1 MGSKLMAKD
10 FNGFWRDWKK
20 VSQVHVPPVT
30 RIENAVSE
38 PDIAS
43 VFHSYFQG
51 IFGEDSTDAHHELKR
66 EFGGKF
72 PDYYQSKINDSISE
86 FLLTWE
92 DMTSIAGK
100 LKEGKSSN
108 SNLTAEHILNG
119 SPRLMVHIH
128 LLFNAL
134 IQHSF
139 VPTDFLHGTISPIVK
154 DSSGDLNAVGNYRGV
169 TLCSVFSHMFE
180 FALRLKFGSFLQS
193 DDLQFGF
200 KAKHS
205 TSHAAFTLKS
215 CVDYFTRRD
224 SNVFVAFLDFSKAFD
239 TISHSG
245 LYLKLMERNVPLCF
259 LLIIMFWYS
268 NMHYNVKWANSCSS
282 LFHVLCGT
290 K

>member
-1 MGSKLMAKD
+1 
-10 FNGFWRDWKK
+10 
-20 VSQVHVPPVT
+20 
-30 RIENAVSE
+30 
-38 PDIAS
+38 
-43 VFHSYFQG
+43 
-51 IFGEDSTDAHHELKR
+51 
-66 EFGGKF
+66 
-72 PDYYQSKINDSISE
+72 
-86 FLLTWE
+86 
-92 DMTSIAGK
+92 
-100 LKEGKSSN
+100 
-108 SNLTAEHILNG
+108 
-119 SPRLMVHIH
+119 MVHIH

-139 VPTDFLHGTISPIVK
+139 VPTDFLLGTISPIVK